1 MAAVSFPS
9 NPAPFDVYVAPGTN
23 QRYQFLSGRWV
34 AVENAKKLRKPE
46 SWAEMPLSSPYRK
59 VVLRASTL

>member
-9 NPAPFDVYVAPGTN
+9 NPAPFEVYVAPGTN

-46 SWAEMPLSSPYRK
+46 S
-59 VVLRASTL
+59 